1 MVCVSRDL
9 DFAVTGLKLLEW
21 QQDFFQRSESTEG
34 LFSHV
39 ALLRIMGFFFFF
51 KSKTSRGKSAERTNC
66 SRAKK
71 GGITSKEVQAN
82 GLFPYIF
89 VFVCM
94 CMHAQISFPLGTNR
108 CSLITIPVAFADAVF
123 VPKITA
129 PLGNM
134 TSTSK
139 KHRDFVAEPL
149 GHKSVF
155 VLPGI
160 GKVLGERLVEKGFDK
175 ACMILG
181 QFLLLRKNQALFCEW
196 LKSTCGANRKQQED
210 CYAALLEWC
219 YSFL

>member
-1 MVCVSRDL
+1 M
-9 DFAVTGLKLLEW
+9 
-21 QQDFFQRSESTEG
+21 
-34 LFSHV
+34 
-39 ALLRIMGFFFFF
+39 M
-51 KSKTSRGKSAERTNC
+51 
-66 SRAKK
+66 
-71 GGITSKEVQAN
+71 
-82 GLFPYIF
+82 
-89 VFVCM
+89 
-94 CMHAQISFPLGTNR
+94 NR
-108 CSLITIPVAFADAVF
+108 LVVPAVF

-175 ACMILG
+175 ACMVLG
-181 QFLLLRKNQALFCEW
+181 QFLLLRKNQGLFCEW